1 VPAPPEFLRKV
12 GLFESVS
19 DRDIKRLAE
28 ALKERAFS
36 EGDAIVTQGEGGV
49 GFFVIGEGTVE
60 YSVDGERV
68 GSGGPGDYFGELAL
82 IDDEPRSATV
92 TAATEV
98 TVYAMTVVGKAKIAR
113 ADESERSGCDWE
125 PNAPRPMPT
134 AQSLIRCKNASMSDF
149 EQFLQHGAGAYI
161 DHPIVDATGLEGGW
175 DFLIG
180 WTPKAML
187 QPAQSSGANAPG
199 GATVEA
205 SAPDG
210 ITLFEALER
219 QLGLKLVK
227 EKRSIPV
234 VVVDHVDE
242 TPLN

>member
-12 GLFESVS
+12 GLFERVS
-19 DRDIKRLAE
+19 ERDIKRLAE

-98 TVYAMTVVGKAKIAR
+98 TVYAMTR
-113 ADESERSGCDWE
+113 
-125 PNAPRPMPT
+125 
-134 AQSLIRCKNASMSDF
+134 
-149 EQFLQHGAGAYI
+149 
-161 DHPIVDATGLEGGW
+161 W
-175 DFLIG
+175 DFR
-180 WTPKAML
+180 A
-187 QPAQSSGANAPG
+187 
-199 GATVEA
+199 
-205 SAPDG
+205 
-210 ITLFEALER
+210 F
-219 QLGLKLVK
+219 
-227 EKRSIPV
+227 
-234 VVVDHVDE
+234 VDE
-242 TPLN
+242 NAEIAAGLRQVMARRQSTES